1 MLAEKQK
8 IVSALDSMTDNE
20 IQGLWRFIQSR
31 YSRRLASPTW
41 ESIPVEAPT
50 KEEKAILDSIDEDD
64 NNFISQSELLDRL
77 GLTASDLHLAE
88 VSKT

>member
-20 IQGLWRFIQSR
+20 IQGLWGFIQSR
-31 YSRRLASPTW
+31 YSRRSITQTW
-41 ESIPVEAPT
+41 ESIPVETPT
-50 KEEKAILDSIDEDD
+50 KEEKAILDSIDEEDS
-64 NNFISQSELLDRL
+64 NFISQGELLDML

-88 VSKT
+88 ASNV